1 MEKEMKIDQ
10 VLEMYIAIIETGCK
24 TFQYLV
30 RNT

>member
-10 VLEMYIAIIETGCK
+10 VLEMCIAIIETGWK